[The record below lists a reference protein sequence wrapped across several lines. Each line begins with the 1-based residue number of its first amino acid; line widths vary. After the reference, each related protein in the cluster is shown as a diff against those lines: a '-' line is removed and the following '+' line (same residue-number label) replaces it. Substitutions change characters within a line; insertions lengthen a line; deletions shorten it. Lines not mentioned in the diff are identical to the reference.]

1 MGDRK
6 TLAEELA
13 ELERT
18 DPEVAAARKALD
30 ELPEVFARYER
41 HMAARKAV
49 GVRPTPSITCPV
61 CGMTSYNPNDIREGY
76 CGNCHAWT
84 RKED

>member
-1 MGDRK
+1 MSSESHYK
-6 TLAEELA
+6 TLSEELA

-18 DPEVAAARKALD
+18 DPVVAEARRKLD

-49 GVRPTPSITCPV
+49 GK
-61 CGMTSYNPNDIREGY
+61 REG
-76 CGNCHAWT
+76 
-84 RKED
+84 KP